1 MNPHVPAAIVALQ
14 DTRKKIEELR
24 DLEKQI
30 KDYLFAEL
38 YSHIPIAHEGTVNTE
53 AGSYKLAATFALDRK
68 IDIPALEATKNDPAW
83 NQLAPV
89 TVLRWN
95 PDISLKIYRSLRDE
109 GREFVD
115 SFLVIKP
122 KTPTLLIK

>member
-1 MNPHVPAAIVALQ
+1 MNPHIPEAILALQ

-30 KDYLFAEL
+30 KDFIFAEL
-38 YSHIPIAHEGTVNTE
+38 YAHIPLAHEGTVNTE
-53 AGSYKLAATFALDRK
+53 VGAHKLAATFALDRK
-68 IDIPALEATKNDPAW
+68 IDLPSLEATKDSPNW

-109 GREFVD
+109 GRGFID